1 MSKTLKQKVDTAI
14 KLLKTAEQQAQ
25 TKESKQVEV
34 NTPAWNTDGG
44 GGVKH

>member
-14 KLLKTAEQQAQ
+14 KLLKTAEQQAA
-25 TKESKQVEV
+25 TKEAKMVEV

-44 GGVKH
+44 GA